1 MDEVF
6 KTSISGVELMPL
18 KIIETAGGPV
28 LHLLKANSPF
38 IPDFREVFGEIYFS
52 ETLPGKIKAWKRH
65 KLQTQL
71 FAVPRGLL
79 KIVLVD
85 SRPDSPSYGE
95 SLTTI
100 LGRPN
105 HYCLLRIPPMVWHGF
120 EALGSEPA
128 LLCNCADRPHD
139 PSEGENLD
147 ISSPNAPLPWL

>member
-1 MDEVF
+1 MGEVV
-6 KTSISGVELMPL
+6 KTSISGVELLPL
-18 KIIETAGGPV
+18 KIIETADGPV

-38 IPDFREVFGEIYFS
+38 LPDFREGFGEIYFS

-79 KIVLVD
+79 KIVLFD
-85 SRPDSPSYGE
+85 SRPDSPSFGE

-105 HYCLLRIPPMVWHGF
+105 HYYLLRIPPMVWHGF
-120 EALGSEPA
+120 EALGTESA

-139 PSEGENLD
+139 SLEGENLAPA
-147 ISSPNAPLPWL
+147 SPNAPLPWL